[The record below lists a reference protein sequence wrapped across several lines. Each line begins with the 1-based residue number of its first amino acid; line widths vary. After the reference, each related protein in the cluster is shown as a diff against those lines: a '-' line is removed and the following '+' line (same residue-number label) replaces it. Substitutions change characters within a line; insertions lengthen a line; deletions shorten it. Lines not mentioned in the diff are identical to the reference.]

1 MIENYGQQDLRKL
14 NLKKFNFLKNK
25 KIVTNGEF
33 CKKFEKKILTI
44 SKSKYSVVC
53 NNGTSAILMAILA
66 LNKKELITIIPNI
79 NFVAAASIMTLLK
92 NNFVLCDVNPKTGMV
107 DLENFKKCLEGCKK
121 KNIKPNLFIP
131 VHYAGNILELSE
143 IQKIC
148 KKKKIDIIEDG
159 CHSFGS
165 SKKTNT
171 VGNCKNS
178 IMTTFSFHPVKNITT
193 LEGGAITTN
202 NKKIFEK
209 LLDLRSHSLKN
220 TSIEEPYRLV
230 SPSLNFRMSEI
241 NAAIGIDQITLL
253 NYFKKKRNN
262 LVKKYIEE
270 LSIFKKNFD
279 ILNFDNKNFFWHLFV
294 IKLKNKKIKKKLML
308 FLKKKKIGS
317 QVHYKPLFHHKVFKK
332 NILLNYSKN
341 SSNFYNS
348 QLSLPLHPKMSA
360 KDVKKISNT
369 LNTFFNK

>member
-79 NFVAAASIMTLLK
+79 NFVAAASIMALLK

-148 KKKKIDIIEDG
+148 KKKK
-159 CHSFGS
+159 
-165 SKKTNT
+165 
-171 VGNCKNS
+171 S
-178 IMTTFSFHPVKNITT
+178 I
-193 LEGGAITTN
+193 
-202 NKKIFEK
+202 
-209 LLDLRSHSLKN
+209 
-220 TSIEEPYRLV
+220 
-230 SPSLNFRMSEI
+230 
-241 NAAIGIDQITLL
+241 
-253 NYFKKKRNN
+253 
-262 LVKKYIEE
+262 
-270 LSIFKKNFD
+270 
-279 ILNFDNKNFFWHLFV
+279 
-294 IKLKNKKIKKKLML
+294 
-308 FLKKKKIGS
+308 
-317 QVHYKPLFHHKVFKK
+317 
-332 NILLNYSKN
+332 
-341 SSNFYNS
+341 
-348 QLSLPLHPKMSA
+348 
-360 KDVKKISNT
+360 
-369 LNTFFNK
+369 